1 MTQDITV
8 VSQRERKRSF
18 NDIEMWKMFAYV
30 ITFFSL
36 LYSIIVFLREE
47 NDSVYLFSFALL
59 ALLVFLSMCPF
70 WLISAERLVFLM
82 GVIAFLNIA
91 IAHVYFPLD
100 SRVAI
105 VGDDTTLSGVVFRSP
120 LDARPAG
127 IIHTSYGGNS
137 FMARVQ
143 ARDGVCVEVGG
154 PWNLH
159 IPKREN
165 SILKIYAFS
174 ENDARKVQGMFEK
187 TIKTA
192 VQKYIESKS
201 SKELDVA
208 ILNKAIQRY
217 FKTAPLGLN
226 IQTVFL
232 LTMC

>member
-1 MTQDITV
+1 
-8 VSQRERKRSF
+8 
-18 NDIEMWKMFAYV
+18 
-30 ITFFSL
+30 
-36 LYSIIVFLREE
+36 
-47 NDSVYLFSFALL
+47 
-59 ALLVFLSMCPF
+59 
-70 WLISAERLVFLM
+70 
-82 GVIAFLNIA
+82 
-91 IAHVYFPLD
+91 
-100 SRVAI
+100 
-105 VGDDTTLSGVVFRSP
+105 
-120 LDARPAG
+120 
-127 IIHTSYGGNS
+127 
-137 FMARVQ
+137 MARVQ

-232 LTMC
+232 LTMF